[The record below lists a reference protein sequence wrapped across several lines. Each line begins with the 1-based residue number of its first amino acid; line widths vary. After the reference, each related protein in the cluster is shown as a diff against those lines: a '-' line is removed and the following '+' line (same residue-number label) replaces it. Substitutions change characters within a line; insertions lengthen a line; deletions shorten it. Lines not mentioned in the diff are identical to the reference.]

1 MTIALGRIGVWS
13 GPLRRGDRAQSRDA
27 VAELDALG
35 YGAIWMPAGSGSEF
49 FPIADEFLA
58 ATRRIAVASGI
69 LSVWT
74 NPASEVSAA
83 RASLAVRYPGRFLLG
98 LGVSHAP
105 RVEQETGRR
114 FEHPVAVM
122 RDYLDALSAAPNPV
136 PRNEL
141 VLAALGPRML
151 ELSRDRAWGAHPYF
165 ATTEHTRIAR
175 FVLGPGR
182 LLAPE
187 QAVVLETDP
196 IRARAIARLHTVYY
210 LRAPNYTN
218 NLVRLGF
225 TESDFAGGGSDRLVD
240 ALVAWGDVAAIAQ
253 RIAEHH
259 AAGADH
265 VCIQVLTDQ
274 PDALPRAEW
283 RTLAALL

>member
-1 MTIALGRIGVWS
+1 MSIVLGRIGVWS

-35 YGAIWMPAGSGSEF
+35 YGTIWMPGGSGTEF
-49 FPIADEFLA
+49 FAIADEFLA
-58 ATRRIAVASGI
+58 ATGRIAVASGI

-74 NPASEVSAA
+74 NPAVEVAAA
-83 RASLAVRYPGRFLLG
+83 RASLASRYPGRFLLG

-105 RVEQETGRR
+105 RVERETGLR

-122 RDYLDALSAAPNPV
+122 RDYLDALSATPNPV
-136 PRNEL
+136 PREDL

-151 ELSRDRAWGAHPYF
+151 ELSRDHSWGAHPYF
-165 ATTEHTRIAR
+165 ATVEHTRIAR

-196 IRARAIARLHTVYY
+196 ARARAIARLHTAYY
-210 LRAPNYTN
+210 LAAPNYTN
-218 NLVRLGF
+218 NLRRLGF
-225 TESDFAGGGSDRLVD
+225 VESDIAGGGSDRLVD
-240 ALVAWGDVAAIAQ
+240 AVVAWGDVEAIAR
-253 RIAEHH
+253 RIGEHL

-274 PDALPRAEW
+274 PDALPREEW